1 MVFSMIYDDLGKPP
15 MTSETTKCR
24 TGPHLAKGRF
34 GGAGFTADR
43 GFWRGLWRRR
53 RLALALTSG
62 GDPGGTSA
70 RSIDGICHI
79 IDRIWINNDKYA

>member
-1 MVFSMIYDDLGKPP
+1 MVFSMIYDDLGTPP

-43 GFWRGLWRRR
+43 AFGVAFGGGG
-53 RLALALTSG
+53 ALPL
-62 GDPGGTSA
+62 PLP
-70 RSIDGICHI
+70 RVEI
-79 IDRIWINNDKYA
+79 REELQQEV